1 MDEEEKTLF
10 TLLERFPPHGAALA
24 GRLRQ
29 EHDDLRRRLDEFGSC
44 LSVATE
50 LQDRS
55 AALIEHAPT
64 ARRHSPGPW
73 QSLPPVTAR
82 PSRAASARSSL
93 TRDGRRPG
101 YSVST
106 ARRPISRSSSRL
118 V

>member
-50 LQDRS
+50 LQDRPPEAVLQDLLVYTWLS
-55 AALIEHAPT
+55 GSPT
-64 ARRHSPGPW
+64 WPW
-73 QSLPPVTAR
+73 
-82 PSRAASARSSL
+82 
-93 TRDGRRPG
+93 
-101 YSVST
+101 
-106 ARRPISRSSSRL
+106 SRS
-118 V
+118 